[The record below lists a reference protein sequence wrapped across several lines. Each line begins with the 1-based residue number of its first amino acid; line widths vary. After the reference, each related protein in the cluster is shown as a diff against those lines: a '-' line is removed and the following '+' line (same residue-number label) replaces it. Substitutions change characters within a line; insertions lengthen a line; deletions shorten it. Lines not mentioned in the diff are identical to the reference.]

1 MAKMTSVRTLLAV
14 ASVHQWSL
22 SQMDVKNAFLNG
34 DLFEEEYMVPPPDVL
49 HNPGEVCRLRKALYG
64 LKQAP
69 RAWFEKFSAVIGS
82 LGFQSSAH
90 DPAFFVRS
98 TSVGRILLL
107 LYVDD
112 MILTG
117 DDLDG
122 ITQLKLALHDR
133 FEMKDLGPLHY
144 FLGIE
149 VASSPKGY
157 LLSQSKYAADVLQ
170 KAHIT
175 DTRVADTPLELNVR
189 YSPSDGTP
197 LDDPTLYRTIVGSL
211 VYLTITRPDIA
222 YVVHIVSQ
230 FVSSPTTLHWAAVI
244 RILRYLRGTFWASDP
259 FDRKSTTGY
268 CIFLGDSL
276 ISWKSKKQ
284 SVVSRSS
291 AKAEYR
297 AMAFITAEIVW
308 LRWLLQDMG
317 VSLSMP
323 APMYCDN
330 KSAIQIAHNSVFHE
344 RTKHIELDCHF
355 VCHHFQQGT
364 ISLPFVSST
373 MQLADFF
380 TKSHTLACVRFL
392 LSKLSMLNT
401 VTSAISL
408 TSNPIFQS
416 HTRHIEVDYH
426 CVREK
431 VIHKELEVDYI
442 SFKDQLADL
451 LTKVPLFG
459 FVTYSPSF
467 PLFVARS
474 ACGA

>member
-1 MAKMTSVRTLLAV
+1 MNEELSALHKTGTWDLVPLPPGKHAVGCRWVYKIKIKSDGSLERYKAPLVTKGFTQEYGLDYEETFAPVAKMTSVRTLLAV

-34 DLFEEEYMVPPPDVL
+34 DLFEEVYMVPPPGVL

-90 DPAFFVRS
+90 DPALFVRS

-122 ITQLKLALHDR
+122 ISQLKLALHDR
-133 FEMKDLGPLHY
+133 FEMKDLGPLRY

-149 VASSPKGY
+149 VASSPK
-157 LLSQSKYAADVLQ
+157 
-170 KAHIT
+170 

-222 YVVHIVSQ
+222 YAVHIVSQ
-230 FVSSPTTLHWAAVI
+230 FVSSPTTLRWAA
-244 RILRYLRGTFWASDP
+244 ASDP
-259 FDRKSTTGY
+259 FDRKSTTDY

-291 AKAEYR
+291 AEAEYR
-297 AMAFITAEIVW
+297 AMASTAAEIVW
-308 LRWLLQDMG
+308 LRWLLQDIG

-323 APMYCDN
+323 TLMYCDN

-355 VCHHFQQGT
+355 VRHHFQQGT

-380 TKSHTLACVRFL
+380 TKSHTLARFRFL

-401 VTSAISL
+401 VTS
-408 TSNPIFQS
+408 
-416 HTRHIEVDYH
+416 
-426 CVREK
+426 
-431 VIHKELEVDYI
+431 
-442 SFKDQLADL
+442 
-451 LTKVPLFG
+451 
-459 FVTYSPSF
+459 
-467 PLFVARS
+467 
-474 ACGA
+474 